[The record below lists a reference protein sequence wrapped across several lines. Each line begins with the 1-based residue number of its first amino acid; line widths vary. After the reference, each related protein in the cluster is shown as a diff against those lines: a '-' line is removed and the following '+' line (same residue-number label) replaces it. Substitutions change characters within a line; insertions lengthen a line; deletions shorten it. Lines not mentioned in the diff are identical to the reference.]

1 MLVPK
6 MIVAKNIFLLYN
18 YISMFCMYSWICLI
32 YWSLAMTV
40 LVSKCDAVHLKKD
53 DVEKH
58 MKKTH
63 LKSYLKRLA

>member
-1 MLVPK
+1 
-6 MIVAKNIFLLYN
+6 
-18 YISMFCMYSWICLI
+18 MYSWICLI